1 VDGPPSH
8 PHGWGSSSFFPFSRP
23 RAALTRIMRM
33 RKPHSCDNIL
43 NAQSSSSKD
52 YSPRSLR
59 EGHRGT
65 TGGGATAALAM
76 TTSRSV
82 SNILFHHFLPPR
94 GEEDD
99 SSVQRCHERLTEGG
113 ATQNRGTAIDQESG
127 ATQSPGLP
135 ASRQSSP
142 AGISPVVF
150 KTCGSRPAASK
161 SSQSSL
167 LVKNLDRSGCDDKG
181 ALAMTVQVHSEM
193 VRSPTSCRSASP
205 IAGCPADY
213 TSPVPVQARTVRT
226 IPAACASPHT
236 VQDRMPRS
244 SPSAS
249 PRASNASPLLVQVQ
263 TARSSPLFFSPLARP
278 AKLVNNSPQILSGRD
293 LSVQSLTNSPLYS
306 SRLQGSS
313 SAESPLNSRCRVD
326 CISSPLNSRS
336 RVDCTSS
343 TNSPLYSRSRVD
355 CTSNTNS
362 PLYSRVDCTSN
373 TNSPLYSRS
382 RVDCTSS
389 TASPLYS
396 RIRVDCTSNT
406 DSPLSCPRDSRNS
419 SPGPPEPDRG
429 QLSASSQFPKE
440 AEDGNKKIAFG
451 ETFSRTVGGGC
462 PGGSWAASCRRPQLQ
477 LPTPPSTAPA
487 QKKVMISVPGA
498 AAATAAAGGDGQ
510 RFHFGRPDRGFASS
524 DMDVSRLEC
533 GSGGKG
539 GKAAAA
545 AVTDRALASS
555 AESTPQKAGQR
566 CRLRPRRRLELQL
579 KKRYLRKGG
588 NKIF

>member
-1 VDGPPSH
+1 
-8 PHGWGSSSFFPFSRP
+8 
-23 RAALTRIMRM
+23 
-33 RKPHSCDNIL
+33 
-43 NAQSSSSKD
+43 
-52 YSPRSLR
+52 
-59 EGHRGT
+59 
-65 TGGGATAALAM
+65 M

-99 SSVQRCHERLTEGG
+99 SSVQRCHERLIEGG
-113 ATQNRGTAIDQESG
+113 ASQNRGTAIEGGG

-135 ASRQSSP
+135 ASRQCSP
-142 AGISPVVF
+142 AGTSPVIF
-150 KTCGSRPAASK
+150 KTCGSRTGSRNNPTEAACRSA
-161 SSQSSL
+161 QSSL

-181 ALAMTVQVHSEM
+181 ALAMTVQVHSEL

-205 IAGCPADY
+205 VAGRPADY
-213 TSPVPVQARTVRT
+213 TSPLPVQARTVRT
-226 IPAACASPHT
+226 SPAACASPHI

-293 LSVQSLTNSPLYS
+293 PSVQSLTNSPLYS
-306 SRLQGSS
+306 SRLQGGS
-313 SAESPLNSRCRVD
+313 SAESPLYN
-326 CISSPLNSRS
+326 RS
-336 RVDCTSS
+336 RVDCTST
-343 TNSPLYSRSRVD
+343 TNSSLYSR
-355 CTSNTNS
+355 
-362 PLYSRVDCTSN
+362 SRVDCTSN

-389 TASPLYS
+389 TDSPLNS
-396 RIRVDCTSNT
+396 RCRVDCTSNT
-406 DSPLSCPRDSRNS
+406 NSPLYSRSRVDCTSSTNSPLSCPRDSRNS

-429 QLSASSQFPKE
+429 QLSASSQFPKK
-440 AEDGNKKIAFG
+440 AEDGTKKIAFG

-487 QKKVMISVPGA
+487 QKKVMITVPGA
-498 AAATAAAGGDGQ
+498 AAAAAGDGHH
-510 RFHFGRPDRGFASS
+510 FHCGRPDRGFASS

-533 GSGGKG
+533 SGGKG

-545 AVTDRALASS
+545 EVTERALASS

-588 NKIF
+588 NKMSYITFLCTLCNCGDW

>member
-8 PHGWGSSSFFPFSRP
+8 PHGWGSSAFFPFSRP

-43 NAQSSSSKD
+43 NAQSSPAPKD

-59 EGHRGT
+59 EGPRGT
-65 TGGGATAALAM
+65 TGGARGALAM

-113 ATQNRGTAIDQESG
+113 ATQNRGTAIDQEREGGG

-142 AGISPVVF
+142 AGTGPVIF
-150 KTCGSRPAASK
+150 KTCGSRQGLRNNPSEGAGR

-167 LVKNLDRSGCDDKG
+167 LVKNLDHREDKG
-181 ALAMTVQVHSEM
+181 ALVMTVQVHSEL

-205 IAGCPADY
+205 IAGRPADY

-226 IPAACASPHT
+226 SPAACASPHI

-293 LSVQSLTNSPLYS
+293 PSVQSLTNSPLYS
-306 SRLQGSS
+306 SRLQGSN
-313 SAESPLNSRCRVD
+313 SAETPLNSQYRVD
-326 CISSPLNSRS
+326 CTSNTNSPLYSRS
-336 RVDCTSS
+336 RPDCTSS

-362 PLYSRVDCTSN
+362 PLYSRS
-373 TNSPLYSRS
+373 
-382 RVDCTSS
+382 
-389 TASPLYS
+389 
-396 RIRVDCTSNT
+396 RVDCTSNT

-429 QLSASSQFPKE
+429 QLTASFQSHVPHKE
-440 AEDGNKKIAFG
+440 AEDGTKKIAFG

-477 LPTPPSTAPA
+477 GLQLPTPPSTAPA
-487 QKKVMISVPGA
+487 QKKVMITVPGA
-498 AAATAAAGGDGQ
+498 AAATAAGDGQ

-533 GSGGKG
+533 SGGKG
-539 GKAAAA
+539 GKAAAVAA

-555 AESTPQKAGQR
+555 AESTPQKAGHR

-588 NKIF
+588 NKYSRPT